1 MYLFTLLF
9 KWTRKL
15 ARDYLLSFASLLV
28 QLSNNMTNATDNEVK
43 DQVTAN
49 GTSTDKA
56 TANEIE
62 SKGAAVDDG
71 ALNDAPTSIVK
82 AQRYELPKSTVVGKT
97 TTERPIRITSKYY
110 EQLFI
115 LTDGVPS
122 KPESLDSF
130 LDFVASDRLRRV
142 PHRGSRWDKIL
153 RWAEYFAIQ
162 VSILHESVGTFVP
175 NSTEAAQLIWQSC
188 QILLQVG

>member
-1 MYLFTLLF
+1 
-9 KWTRKL
+9 
-15 ARDYLLSFASLLV
+15 
-28 QLSNNMTNATDNEVK
+28 MTEATDNKIK

-49 GTSTDKA
+49 RTSTDKA
-56 TANEIE
+56 AANGIG
-62 SKGAAVDDG
+62 SKGAAIDDG
-71 ALNDAPTSIVK
+71 VLNDAPTSIVK
-82 AQRYELPKSTVVGKT
+82 AQRYELPKSTVVRKA
-97 TTERPIRITSKYY
+97 TTERRIRVTSKYH
-110 EQLFI
+110 EELLI
-115 LTDGVPS
+115 LTNGVPS

-162 VSILHESVGTFVP
+162 ISILHEAVGMFVP
-175 NSTEAAQLIWQSC
+175 NSTETARLIWQSC

>member
-1 MYLFTLLF
+1 MAKAEIKPQITP
-9 KWTRKL
+9 
-15 ARDYLLSFASLLV
+15 
-28 QLSNNMTNATDNEVK
+28 
-43 DQVTAN
+43 N

-56 TANEIE
+56 AAHGIE
-62 SKGAAVDDG
+62 TKGAPIDDG
-71 ALNDAPTSIVK
+71 VLNDAPTSIVQ
-82 AQRYELPKSTVVGKT
+82 AQHYESRNSTVLRKT
-97 TTERPIRITSKYY
+97 TTERFIRVTPKYY
-110 EQLFI
+110 EELLV
-115 LTDGVPS
+115 LTNGVPS

-162 VSILHESVGTFVP
+162 VSILHESVGPFVP

-188 QILLQVG
+188 QILLQVS

>member
-1 MYLFTLLF
+1 
-9 KWTRKL
+9 
-15 ARDYLLSFASLLV
+15 
-28 QLSNNMTNATDNEVK
+28 MTKATDNEVK

-49 GTSTDKA
+49 GTSTDK
-56 TANEIE
+56 TAAKGIE
-62 SKGAAVDDG
+62 SKGAAIDDG
-71 ALNDAPTSIVK
+71 VLNDAPTSIVK
-82 AQRYELPKSTVVGKT
+82 AQRYELPKSTVVRKT

-110 EQLFI
+110 EQLLI